1 MTIHITDGRTLSV
14 RLCHMNPATVPTL
27 ARRNQLALDGR
38 VIAARPMAKLLGI
51 DAVDA
56 VVARCVRDVEAI
68 DVHTHLL
75 PPTHGNL
82 LLWGIDEL
90 LTYHYLVAELFMMV

>member
-1 MTIHITDGRTLSV
+1 
-14 RLCHMNPATVPTL
+14 
-27 ARRNQLALDGR
+27 
-38 VIAARPMAKLLGI
+38 MAKLLGI

-90 LTYHYLVAELFMMV
+90 LTYHYLVAELFMVMPCVSEEDSVSVGDAAPSPDDFYSWPKPRQRPPF